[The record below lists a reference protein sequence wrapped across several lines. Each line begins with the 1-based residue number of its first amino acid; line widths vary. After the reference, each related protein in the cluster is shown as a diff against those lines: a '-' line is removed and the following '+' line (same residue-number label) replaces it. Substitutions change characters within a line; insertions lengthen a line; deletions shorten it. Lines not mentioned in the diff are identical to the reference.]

1 MLAKLGSRIVN
12 TLMTISPWHLLWIS
26 VVLSELFTYFFSTGV
41 GYLLWGHI
49 SRETLIVGFWDAL
62 LVDVLVATVVIIL
75 ASQVSMLKQKLKS
88 REEAEKQF
96 RVLAYYD
103 TLTGL
108 PNRVMFK
115 EVLGQ
120 AIKSADREKDGE
132 VGLLFIDLDDFKRV
146 NDSLGHDLGDQL
158 LHAVTQRLLVS
169 TRSSD
174 YIARS
179 EDDSSPDV
187 LSRLGGDEFTV
198 LLHNLAQPEDAGKVA
213 SRLQKDLSEAFVI
226 GGQEIFITAS
236 IGIALYPND
245 GKDVHDLLK
254 NADTAMYHAK
264 SKGRNN
270 YQYYSPAMNF
280 AALETLMMERKL
292 HKSIENNELLL
303 YYQPK
308 KSLLRDRVTGM
319 EALLRWRPSETEMI
333 MPAQYISI
341 AEETGLII
349 ELGKWALG
357 RACAQAKQWQKA
369 GYDPLVMSVNLSSR
383 QFDQK
388 DLIDVVSSALVDS
401 GLEARFFELEIT
413 ESAVMRDP
421 DGAMKILAVLK
432 EMGVT
437 ISIDDFGTGYS
448 SLNYLRMIPL
458 DYLKIDRSF
467 IANIGK
473 VRSDEAI
480 IKATIG
486 IAHSLDLRV
495 VAEGV
500 ENTEQLSF
508 LRACGCDEIQ
518 GYIVSPPVP
527 NSEVEKLLSR
537 SSSRSFS

>member
-1 MLAKLGSRIVN
+1 
-12 TLMTISPWHLLWIS
+12 
-26 VVLSELFTYFFSTGV
+26 VLSELFTYLFSTSL
-41 GYLLWGHI
+41 GYILWGHI

-120 AIKSADREKDGE
+120 AIKAAEREKDGE
-132 VGLLFIDLDDFKRV
+132 LGLLFIDLDDFKRV

-158 LHAVTQRLLVS
+158 LHAVTERLLVS

-179 EDDSSPDV
+179 EDDEAPDV

-198 LLHNLAQPEDAGKVA
+198 LLRNLVHVEDAGKVA
-213 SRLQKDLSEAFVI
+213 TRLQNDLSEAFVI

-236 IGIALYPND
+236 IGIAVYPND
-245 GKDVHDLLK
+245 GKDVHELLK

-280 AALETLMMERKL
+280 SALEVLTMERKL
-292 HKSIENNELLL
+292 HKAIENDELQLF
-303 YYQPK
+303 YQPK
-308 KSLLRDRVTGM
+308 KSLVKDKITGM
-319 EALLRWRPSETEMI
+319 EALLRWKPAEGEMVLPS
-333 MPAQYISI
+333 QFISI
-341 AEETGLII
+341 AEETGLIV

-357 RACAQAKQWQKA
+357 RACAQAKQWQEG
-369 GYDPLVMSVNLSSR
+369 GYEPIVMSVNLSSR

-388 DLIDVVSSALVDS
+388 DLVDVVSNALIDS

-421 DGAMKILAVLK
+421 DGAMRVLAILK

-467 IANIGK
+467 VVNIGR

-500 ENTEQLSF
+500 ESIEQLSF

-518 GYIVSPPVP
+518 GYIVSPPLP
-527 NSEVEKLLSR
+527 DSEVERLLYR
-537 SSSRSFS
+537 SNSPIFP